1 MTDFKCGRWY
11 KDGDNKI
18 WRMESCV
25 ESVGDHRVFAVSSFE
40 SWYGR
45 KTPKNIAIINND
57 DPNIGVIQLE
67 EGTVTI
73 NAEEPVSDDIV

>member
-1 MTDFKCGRWY
+1 MTDFAYGRWY

-18 WRMESCV
+18 WRMESRV
-25 ESVGDHRVFAVSSFE
+25 ESVGDHRVFVVSSFE

-45 KTPKNIAIINND
+45 NIPRNIAVINND
-57 DPNIGVIQLE
+57 NPNIGVIQLE